1 MPIPKENV
9 TDRQTHMEQPI
20 RCSLLTLENEEHL
33 KMDLQ
38 EKEYEGM
45 DWIHLT
51 QDRYLWWVLV
61 NMVTNLWVS

>member
-1 MPIPKENV
+1 
-9 TDRQTHMEQPI
+9 MEQPI
-20 RCSLLTLENEEHL
+20 RCSLLTLEHDEHL

-51 QDRYLWWVLV
+51 QDRYLWWVFV